1 VSTDVNTLTGTTGA
15 AALACSTICFRN
27 EDLPHALAR
36 IRGQGFDAIDLG
48 ALQGLCEH
56 VPLFG
61 TTEELREA
69 SRVVNESGLTV
80 LSVNADPGSF
90 NEDVPALEILD
101 RIEALTVFCAE
112 VGAPLLLLPCGS
124 PEREDIPYRQ
134 QLEAVATG
142 INAAAASSARYGV
155 QVAVEAPHHY
165 RLVNTL
171 ERVRDLLP
179 LLTSDVGLVYDVSH
193 IRAAG
198 EDPSASYAE
207 FASRVVHIHLRDAET
222 GDIRKV
228 LGSGDVDFSGFYE
241 ASRRAGYNGR
251 YVLELETHDSPFST
265 KEEEVSDALRRLD
278 HVFRAPAKAM

>member
-1 VSTDVNTLTGTTGA
+1 VNTA
-15 AALACSTICFRN
+15 AELSRPGALACSTICFRN
-27 EDLPHALAR
+27 YGLAEALGR
-36 IRGQGFDAIDLG
+36 IREQGFDAIDLG

-61 TTEELREA
+61 SAEEMRSA
-69 SRVVNESGLTV
+69 ARTVNESGLTV
-80 LSVNADPGSF
+80 LSVNADPRSF
-90 NEDVPALEILD
+90 NEDIPALEILD

-112 VGAPLLLLPCGS
+112 VRSPFLLLPCGA
-124 PEREDIPYRQ
+124 PEREGVRYRQ
-134 QLEAVATG
+134 QLEAVASG
-142 INAAAASSARYGV
+142 INAAAATAKRYGV
-155 QVAVEAPHHY
+155 QVVVEAPHHY

-179 LLTSDVGLVYDVSH
+179 LLDPAVGLVYDVSH

-198 EDPSASYAE
+198 EDPAAAYAE
-207 FASRVVHIHLRDAET
+207 FASRVVHVHLRDAEP

-228 LGSGDVDFSGFYE
+228 LGSGDVDFAGFQIAAE
-241 ASRRAGYNGR
+241 RAGYSGR

-265 KEEEVSDALRRLD
+265 KEEEVADALRRLD

>member
-1 VSTDVNTLTGTTGA
+1 MTTATGA
-15 AALACSTICFRN
+15 IRPASLACSTICFRN
-27 EDLPHALAR
+27 EELPQALR
-36 IRGQGFDAIDLG
+36 QIRQQGFDAIDLG

-61 TTEELREA
+61 SAEDMKNAGRI
-69 SRVVNESGLTV
+69 VHESGLEV

-90 NEDVPALEILD
+90 NDDVPSLEILD

-112 VGAPLLLLPCGS
+112 VRAPLLLLPCGS
-124 PEREDIPYRQ
+124 RERDDVPYRQ
-134 QLEAVATG
+134 QLEAVASG
-142 INAAAASSARYGV
+142 INAAAATSARYGV

-171 ERVRDLLP
+171 ERVRDLIP
-179 LLTSDVGLVYDVSH
+179 LLDPAVGLVYDVSH

-198 EDPSASYAE
+198 EDPAAAYAE

-228 LGSGDVDFSGFYE
+228 LGSGDVDFAEFHE
-241 ASRRAGYNGR
+241 ASQRAGYSGR
-251 YVLELETHDSPFST
+251 YVLELETHDSPFAT
-265 KEEEVSDALRRLD
+265 KKDEVADALQRLD
-278 HVFRAPAKAM
+278 HVFRSPAKAVK